1 MLTTSAPLCIRLT
14 QHLKL
19 TMTLKV
25 RDEWRL
31 SGPHCHTV
39 TKSPGAGSCHWFWNK
54 PKQNMKPLK
63 LRTLKH
69 QACLFLRSRCQLRGC
84 KYHFNDCFCIV
95 LLIFLLVVF
104 FTSLKF
110 RTLLSPSIF
119 LLWWAKVLCSLCTSR
134 GVYFF
139 VGSCTAGVM
148 DFLFPLSYLRELCV
162 YCMLKGYK

>member
-1 MLTTSAPLCIRLT
+1 MLTTSALLCIRLT

-19 TMTLKV
+19 TMTSKV

-31 SGPHCHTV
+31 SGLNCLTV
-39 TKSPGAGSCHWFWNK
+39 TTSPWAGFSHWFGIKQSIK
-54 PKQNMKPLK
+54 PEK
-63 LRTLKH
+63 LCTLKH
-69 QACLFLRSRCQLRGC
+69 QACLVLRSCRQLRGC
-84 KYHFNDCFCIV
+84 KYHFNFCIV
-95 LLIFLLVVF
+95 LRVVF

-110 RTLLSPSIF
+110 LTLFSPSIF
-119 LLWWAKVLCSLCTSR
+119 LLWLAKVLCSLCTSR